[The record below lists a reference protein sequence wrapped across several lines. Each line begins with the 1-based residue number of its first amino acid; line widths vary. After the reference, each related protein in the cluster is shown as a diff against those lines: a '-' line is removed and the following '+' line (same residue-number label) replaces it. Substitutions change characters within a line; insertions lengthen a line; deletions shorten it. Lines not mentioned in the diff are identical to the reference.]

1 MGLMGFQSRNLYYSP
16 VIQHT
21 QNAKAPVFGVRHL
34 QVFLLFTMVFTA
46 LGFNVTLSVTI
57 VAMTDRSVTINPNVP
72 IYELQSKG
80 TILSAF
86 FWGYVWP
93 QVFAGYAATRYGAKT
108 FLIGAM
114 AVQTLLGVL
123 IPFTVAHFGFIG
135 ICISRAL
142 QGFCQGFLFPSLTHQ
157 LGRWVP
163 KEERS
168 RLGAFA
174 FGGVP
179 LGIVVGMLVAGVVSE
194 SWFGWPLVFYLY
206 GGLSALWC
214 ITFWF
219 FGFNS
224 PGEHPTISDV
234 ERCYIEHSLGEGEK
248 ENSQLHLKIPW
259 AQVLSSVPV
268 WALLITQ
275 SGYIYC
281 TSTFLSQIP
290 SYMSHVMRFNLGYNG
305 LLSALPFFVLWA
317 LSFVFSFSSDFL
329 INRGLV
335 PVGTARKI
343 FNSIGLFGCAVCL
356 IALSFVDTNRVKE
369 SVILLVLAVGILASC
384 MSGWSINHIDLS
396 PKYAG
401 ALMGL
406 TNGLAHIAAVLS
418 PLVTQLIVKDQTNSH
433 QWVVVFLVA
442 ATVAVITAIIFIAF
456 GSGEVQSWNDLADHS
471 GSGNKKNIPQ

>member
-1 MGLMGFQSRNLYYSP
+1 MGLMDLQSRDLYYSP
-16 VIQHT
+16 IIQHR

-34 QVFLLFTMVFTA
+34 QVLLLFIMVFAA

-57 VAMTDRSVTINPNVP
+57 VAMTDRFVTINPDVP
-72 IYELQSKG
+72 VYELQSKG
-80 TILSAF
+80 IILSAF
-86 FWGYVWP
+86 FWGYIWP
-93 QVFAGYAATRYGAKT
+93 QVFAGYVATRYGAKS

-114 AVQTLLGVL
+114 AVQTILGVL
-123 IPFTVAHFGFIG
+123 MPFTVANFGFMG

-179 LGIVVGMLVAGVVSE
+179 LGIVVGMLVAGLVSG
-194 SWFGWPLVFYLY
+194 SWYGWPLVFYLY
-206 GGLSALWC
+206 GGLTALWC
-214 ITFWF
+214 VIFWF

-224 PGEHPTISDV
+224 PGEHPTISDM

-259 AQVLSSVPV
+259 VQILSSVPV

-305 LLSALPFFVLWA
+305 LLSALPFFILWIF
-317 LSFVFSFSSDFL
+317 SFVFSFSSDFL
-329 INRGLV
+329 INKGFV
-335 PVGTARKI
+335 STGTARKI
-343 FNSIGLFGCAVCL
+343 FNSIGLVGCAICL
-356 IALSFVDTNRVKE
+356 TTLSFVEANRIKE
-369 SVILLVLAVGILASC
+369 SVILLVLAVGVLASC

-406 TNGLAHIAAVLS
+406 TNGLAHIAAVVS
-418 PLVTQLIVKDQTNSH
+418 PLVNQLVVKDQSNSR
-433 QWVVVFLVA
+433 QWVVVFLMA
-442 ATVAVITAIIFIAF
+442 ATVAVVTAIIFVVF
-456 GSGEVQSWNDLADHS
+456 GSGEVQSWNDLKDDS
-471 GSGNKKNIPQ
+471 ENDKKKNILQ